1 MKSLFYPEH
10 SYWQMAAAQEIID
23 LGGGN
28 DDLKDHAEAQLE
40 SAVALQHR
48 LLSNGVAYLA
58 DEVGMGKTY
67 VALAT
72 IALFRFMQ
80 PSFRVL
86 YITPSENVRQK
97 WAERELPAFVRHNLR
112 HSDFRLRGPGH
123 QSVSRSASF
132 NKIDDFAVSCAGHD
146 TPGDTFLSITTLSFP
161 LTDDANS
168 SRARLSDL
176 MDKCG
181 KKMHM
186 GGPMTKERAKSMAAE
201 LLHSVMPVYD
211 LIVIDEAHLLKGG
224 EAASHRVKFLAKIL
238 GTSSEQNSRGEKPV
252 KKFRGVLLLSATPFD
267 RDLSQLINQL
277 QVVNP
282 LHNITSNTT
291 AIFDD
296 VKGLVPKRG
305 APTDWAKIQQGL
317 RPLMIRRI
325 QQFKVG
331 ESTLTRNQY
340 RIEHREKAA
349 IPLKNRMEPDVI
361 KQRLFTALV
370 QKKLVE
376 HLEGNK
382 GGAFPLAMFASWEAY
397 SMPVTPKQ
405 AISPELESDDEPTS
419 GENPLDMA
427 HEGKSRETAA
437 DLEVMR
443 SLSDSHRHFFKS
455 ELPHPKLESEACRL
469 AKKAFIDGDK
479 QLVFVR
485 RIKSVDDLKIRIEE
499 QYDRWLAR
507 YLEEATLDPGKSG
520 HILANQWLEALD
532 RARQGKRPVTSL
544 QSMETE
550 GDDDDLDLQKIPP
563 SLENLFVWLFRGKLD
578 ADAASL
584 LGQLPLPSRLREDLI
599 SKATWAGLIGELDW
613 RGWLLATGLQDT
625 VSAEELACKA
635 SQLSGGITRLDQ
647 YRKIQTAWLELTA
660 EQMSDSPIRQALL
673 AISDYQ
679 RVAFAQSG
687 KSDGELKTDI
697 VEELLSAPTLPL
709 AVHVAKLDQELMPEW
724 QRVWGLLRQPSTN
737 PAEARAALRLLDL
750 YREIQ
755 FALIRLD
762 HPFIDLYIA
771 CCHARQSDSLSA
783 TQKLLGKFVHG
794 IASQTSSQFGSRRIL
809 AHLAEGWRQVVK
821 VNFAKLLNEDGD
833 VVERARWRRYIQY
846 TLLPFS
852 PVEWANGD
860 NVTSRAAIARR
871 FRMPGYPMALVSTSV
886 FQEGEDLHLFCNQ
899 VTHYG
904 ITGSPIGIEQKNGRV
919 DRIGS
924 LTQRKLTR
932 KEPLDTAGI
941 QVSFP
946 HLTESLEWFQIR
958 ELCWRLNRYLESM
971 HEFATVQENA
981 PTLQGVFADRRAIP
995 PQITS
1000 LMRSPFDP
1008 QLQYHADE
1016 ITPSLVEQTRK
1027 LSQERYEHACQIL
1040 ASTASQMGLK
1050 ASGQQTDIF
1059 RSVDNLFTL
1068 NVHPGALVGDW
1079 IVQGERRLSER
1090 ELNGRRSVDS
1100 WVIGLSKSKYR
1111 RLIRRK
1117 DENDADC
1124 WYFRANCLAR
1134 GKELLQPEEMLDV
1147 AFRLDMWGGKGV
1159 RIGSKKH
1166 IIDLLKQS
1174 AVALDEM
1181 NVTWQR
1187 KTGTPTEDH
1196 ILLWSFGENIHK
1208 IKVKLLERRWL
1219 EISIRLKKI
1228 SNWDEAKTARE
1239 ILRLSKNMDGVTC
1252 FAKHGFLHLSIVQ
1265 PLFYLQPE
1273 EFTCIVQILLRIA
1286 RTEI

>member
-123 QSVSRSASF
+123 QSVSRTASF

-168 SRARLSDL
+168 SRVRLIDL

-224 EAASHRVKFLAKIL
+224 ESASHRVKFLAKIL

-282 LHNITSNTT
+282 FRNVVSNTHI
-291 AIFDD
+291 IFNEI
-296 VKGLVPKRG
+296 KGLVPKRG
-305 APTDWAKIQQGL
+305 APTDWEKIQQGL

-325 QQFKVG
+325 QRLKVG
-331 ESTLTRNQY
+331 DIILTRNQY
-340 RIEHREKAA
+340 RREHRDGSA
-349 IPLKNRMEPDVI
+349 IVLKNRIEPDVI

-376 HLEGNK
+376 HLDGHK

-397 SMPVTPKQ
+397 SMPVTSKPD
-405 AISPELESDDEPTS
+405 ISLGLEADDEPTG
-419 GENPLDMA
+419 GENSLDMA
-427 HEGKSRETAA
+427 HEEKSRETAA
-437 DLEVMR
+437 DLEVMK

-507 YLEEATLDPGKSG
+507 YLEEAALDPGKSG

-532 RARQGKRPVTSL
+532 RARQGKRPVASL

-550 GDDDDLDLQKIPP
+550 GDDDGLDLQKIPP
-563 SLENLFVWLFRGKLD
+563 SLENLFVWLFRGKQD
-578 ADAASL
+578 ADAFKL
-584 LGQLPLPSRLREDLI
+584 LGQLPLPLRLREDLI
-599 SKATWAGLIGELDW
+599 NKTTWTSLMGELNW
-613 RGWLLATGLQDT
+613 RGWLIEAAGLQDNI
-625 VSAEELACKA
+625 SLEELACRA
-635 SQLSGGITRLDQ
+635 SQLSGGNTRLDQ
-647 YRKIQTAWLELTA
+647 YRKVQTAWLLLTA
-660 EQMSDSPIRQALL
+660 AQVNDVSVSQALQ
-673 AISDYQ
+673 AIAVYQ
-679 RVAFAQSG
+679 QQAFSQLG
-687 KSDGELKTDI
+687 DSDGELKDKI
-697 VEELLSAPTLPL
+697 VEELLSAATLPL
-709 AVHVAKLDQELMPEW
+709 SLYRAELEKELIPEW
-724 QRVWGLLRQPSTN
+724 QRVWALLLSATDS
-737 PAEARAALRLLDL
+737 AVAGAALRQLDL
-750 YREIQ
+750 FREIQ
-755 FALIRLD
+755 FSLVRLD

-771 CCHARQSDSLSA
+771 CCHSKLPDSRLA
-783 TQKLLGKFVHG
+783 VDALLEGFVDRLV
-794 IASQTSSQFGSRRIL
+794 SQVPSQFSSRRIL
-809 AHLAEGWRQVVK
+809 GQLAEGWRQVVK

-833 VVERARWRRYIQY
+833 VIERASWRRNIQN
-846 TLLPFS
+846 TLSPFS
-852 PVEWANGD
+852 PVEWANGT
-860 NVTSRAAIARR
+860 NVASRAAIARR

-924 LTQRKLTR
+924 LTQRNLANG
-932 KEPLDTAGI
+932 ESLDKAAI
-941 QVSFP
+941 QISFP

-981 PTLQGVFADRRAIP
+981 PTLKGVFADRRAIP

-1008 QLQYHADE
+1008 QLQSHADE

-1079 IVQGERRLSER
+1079 IVQGERRLLER
-1090 ELNGRRSVDS
+1090 ELNGRRSIDS
-1100 WVIGLSKSKYR
+1100 WVIGLSKGKYR

-1124 WYFRANCLAR
+1124 WYFRASCLAR

-1147 AFRLDMWGGKGV
+1147 AFRLDMRRGKGV

-1166 IIDLLKQS
+1166 TIDLLKHS
-1174 AVALDEM
+1174 ALALDEL

-1187 KTGTPTEDH
+1187 NTGTPTEDH
-1196 ILLWSFGENIHK
+1196 ILLWSLGENSH
-1208 IKVKLLERRWL
+1208 KVKVQLMERKWL
-1219 EISIRLKKI
+1219 VISIRIKSI
-1228 SNWDEAKTARE
+1228 GGWDDARIAHE
-1239 ILRLSKNMDGVTC
+1239 ILRINKNMDGVTC
-1252 FAKHGFLHLSIVQ
+1252 SARYRFLHVSMVQ
-1265 PLFYLQPE
+1265 PLVYLQPE
-1273 EFTCIVQILLRIA
+1273 EFTCMVQTLLRIA